1 MERPD
6 RVVVHAPGQ
15 CRGCGKSL
23 EDAEVTGAE
32 VRQVF
37 DLPARALEV
46 TEHQAQSRRCSCGTL
61 TKADF
66 PPEAKVAANYG
77 PVVRAV
83 AVYLMVGQHLPV
95 ARTAALLAQ
104 VCGAPVS
111 TGWLAG
117 LPGEASA
124 GLAPFLDELRA
135 QLAAEDVLHADETG
149 SRISGARYW
158 FHVACN
164 GLLTLLD
171 CHPKRGV
178 EALEDMAVLPFFK
191 GVLVSDGWK
200 PYWSVEGV
208 EHALCCAH
216 LLRDLASLSRLGPP
230 PGLGRRD
237 GRPVGGGQRA
247 RSNGRHGRRG
257 WPQRRPV
264 EGLSRP
270 LHQAHKPGRLGA
282 LPARH
287 QPGSV
292 HRDAYNLLRRLR
304 DQRDEVTRYWV
315 DPAVSFDNNQAER
328 DLRMAKLQQK
338 ISGCF
343 RTFAGAKAF
352 CAVRSYL
359 QTARK
364 HGSGGHGGARPALQ
378 GRPVAAPTS
387 PLPAIG
393 YRSGLRRPK
402 EDPLSPARKADRDL
416 DALIEEITVDAYDD
430 DEQLQGFAN
439 AFDEDANFPCPGN
452 VVGEE
457 VEVLSVSVENH
468 RRELIATC
476 KRGGRRY
483 DVALLDV
490 DLRADPTTS
499 RLIAAYRRWLGYR

>member
-1 MERPD
+1 M
-6 RVVVHAPGQ
+6 
-15 CRGCGKSL
+15 

-104 VCGAPVS
+104 VCGAPVP

-124 GLAPFLDELRA
+124 GLAAFLDELRA
-135 QLAAEDVLHADETG
+135 QLVASDVLDADKTG

-171 CHPKRGV
+171 CHPRRGV
-178 EALEDMAVLPFFK
+178 QALEDMAVLPFFK

-200 PYWSVEGV
+200 PYWSAEGV

-216 LLRDLASLSRLGPP
+216 LLRDLASLAGSPAHRGWADEMADLLVEAKEAVERSVTAGAG
-230 PGLGRRD
+230 GLS
-237 GRPVGGGQRA
+237 GGQLKAYRA
-247 RSNGRHGRRG
+247 RYTRLINRG
-257 WPQRRPV
+257 
-264 EGLSRP
+264 
-270 LHQAHKPGRLGA
+270 LGA
-282 LPARH
+282 LPAGH

-292 HRDAYNLLRRLR
+292 DRDAYNLLRRLR
-304 DQRDEVTRYWV
+304 DQCDEVTRYWV

-364 HGSGGHGGARPALQ
+364 HSLEAMAVLVQLFSGDPW
-378 GRPVAAPTS
+378 
-387 PLPAIG
+387 LPPRA
-393 YRSGLRRPK
+393 
-402 EDPLSPARKADRDL
+402 LSP
-416 DALIEEITVDAYDD
+416 
-430 DEQLQGFAN
+430 
-439 AFDEDANFPCPGN
+439 P
-452 VVGEE
+452 
-457 VEVLSVSVENH
+457 
-468 RRELIATC
+468 
-476 KRGGRRY
+476 
-483 DVALLDV
+483 
-490 DLRADPTTS
+490 
-499 RLIAAYRRWLGYR
+499 

>member
-1 MERPD
+1 VGLEDQVRQLKAENSGLAARNEALVAQNEALASRVEALEVELEKLRRERGRDSSNSGKPPSSDTLAQRATQAEERLSRAERRRQAREQAKKFFSERAKRRPGKQPGAPGAALRQVDRPD
-6 RVVVHAPGQ
+6 RVVVHSPGE
-15 CRGCGKSL
+15 CRSCGKAL

-66 PPEAKVAANYG
+66 PAEAKVAANYG

-135 QLAAEDVLHADETG
+135 QLVAEDVLHADETG

-171 CHPKRGV
+171 CHPRRGV

-216 LLRDLASLSRLGPP
+216 LLRDLASLAGSPAHREWADEMADLLVEAKEAVERSVTAGTG
-230 PGLGRRD
+230 GLSA
-237 GRPVGGGQRA
+237 GQLKAYRA
-247 RSNGRHGRRG
+247 RYSKLINRG
-257 WPQRRPV
+257 V
-264 EGLSRP
+264 
-270 LHQAHKPGRLGA
+270 GA

-352 CAVRSYL
+352 CALRSYL
-359 QTARK
+359 QTAQK
-364 HGSGGHGGARPALQ
+364 HGLAGLDVLTQLFKGSPWLPPPA
-378 GRPVAAPTS
+378 TS
-387 PLPAIG
+387 PP
-393 YRSGLRRPK
+393 
-402 EDPLSPARKADRDL
+402 
-416 DALIEEITVDAYDD
+416 
-430 DEQLQGFAN
+430 
-439 AFDEDANFPCPGN
+439 
-452 VVGEE
+452 
-457 VEVLSVSVENH
+457 
-468 RRELIATC
+468 
-476 KRGGRRY
+476 
-483 DVALLDV
+483 
-490 DLRADPTTS
+490 
-499 RLIAAYRRWLGYR
+499 